1 MSKAAE
7 LAALIGSQTAL
18 SNRNL
23 IINGAMQVWQRGT
36 TADTATSGDYMC
48 DRFLVGF
55 VGLDGN
61 VDWDKETSS
70 TPDGFSCAL
79 KVSTDASESSLD
91 AGDFLRIEHRLEGQ
105 NLQLLQKGASSAK
118 SVTLSF
124 WVKSS
129 VASTYTV
136 ALEDRDTA
144 SFREIGKSYTINSA
158 DTWEHKAVTF
168 EGDTVGALDNDN
180 AYSLGLY
187 FWIDAG
193 STYTSGT
200 FSSSWQARDTD
211 ERVYDTT
218 GWLESTSPEFYITGV
233 QLEVGEQDTPFEHR
247 SMGDELARCQRYFFN
262 PMAGGNGQSAQITF
276 HSMLNIGGAVSTGN
290 NGHLAFHVPFPVSM
304 RAAPTLTHDLAN
316 TKINVG
322 APSGTQVAFYIQ
334 NQGYRDKA
342 GNGNLNTL
350 SRSTNTSAGCIVGT
364 YYISP
369 NALAGDQIQIGAS
382 NQFHFSAEL

>member
-1 MSKAAE
+1 MSRARDFAN
-7 LAALIGSQTAL
+7 LAGSADAGGLTG
-18 SNRNL
+18 RNL
-23 IINGAMQVWQRGT
+23 IINGAVQVWQRGT

-158 DTWEHKAVTF
+158 DTWEHKTVTF

-200 FSSSWQARDTD
+200 FSSAWQARDTD

-218 GWLESTSPEFYITGV
+218 GWLESTSPEFYITGI
-233 QLEVGEQDTPFEHR
+233 QLELGEKATSFEHE
-247 SMGDELARCQRYFFN
+247 SFTSQWHKCQRYC
-262 PMAGGNGQSAQITF
+262 TVY
-276 HSMLNIGGAVSTGN
+276 NIGGGNTHAENYILPHHSPPGKPGHVDVNNRGEWQMEWPVKRAAHTLTFTDLSNMRWGVGN
-290 NGHLAFHVPFPVSM
+290 NGVLN
-304 RAAPTLTHDLAN
+304 AN
-316 TKINVG
+316 
-322 APSGTQVAFYIQ
+322 
-334 NQGYRDKA
+334 
-342 GNGNLNTL
+342 
-350 SRSTNTSAGCIVGT
+350 SAGAMSVGT
-364 YYISP
+364 SP
-369 NALAGDQIQIGAS
+369 EGGTVFQTVASGMTKGAS
-382 NQFHFSAEL
+382 DVTHLISMWIKQSSGNNPKIVIDAEL

>member
-7 LAALIGSQTAL
+7 LAALIGSGQAQG
-18 SNRNL
+18 NKNL
-23 IINGAMQVWQRGT
+23 VKNGGFQVWQRGT

-55 VGLDGN
+55 SGLDGN
-61 VDWDKETSS
+61 VDWDQETS
-70 TPDGFSCAL
+70 TPDGHNYAL

-91 AGDFLRIEHRLEGQ
+91 AGDFLRVEQRFEGQ
-105 NLQLLQKGASSAK
+105 NLQLLQKGTSSAK

-144 SFREIGKSYTINSA
+144 SFREIGKSYTINST
-158 DTWEHKAVTF
+158 DTWEHKTVTF

-200 FSSSWQARDTD
+200 FSTAWQARVNA

-218 GWLESTSPEFYITGV
+218 GWLESTSPEFYLTGI
-233 QLEVGEQDTPFEHR
+233 QLEIGDVATPFEHR
-247 SMGDELARCQRYFFN
+247 SFGDELAKCQRYLETIHRLRGGVDG
-262 PMAGGNGQSAQITF
+262 AG
-276 HSMLNIGGAVSTGN
+276 STQ
-290 NGHLAFHVPFPVSM
+290 
-304 RAAPTLTHDLAN
+304 R
-316 TKINVG
+316 
-322 APSGTQVAFYIQ
+322 
-334 NQGYRDKA
+334 
-342 GNGNLNTL
+342 
-350 SRSTNTSAGCIVGT
+350 VGT
-364 YYISP
+364 LFQTTKRAQPTITGTIYDSVSNVDENGFSIQRSGNP
-369 NALAGDQIQIGAS
+369 ADMNAGALAD
-382 NQFHFSAEL
+382 AEL

>member
-7 LAALIGSQTAL
+7 LAALIGGQKAL
-18 SNRNL
+18 GNKNF
-23 IINGAMQVWQRGT
+23 IINGGFQVWQRGT

-55 VGLDGN
+55 SGLDGN
-61 VDWDKETSS
+61 VDWDQETS
-70 TPDGFSCAL
+70 TPDGHNYAL

-91 AGDFLRIEHRLEGQ
+91 AGDFLRVEQRFEGQ
-105 NLQLLQKGASSAK
+105 NLQLLQKGTSSAK

-136 ALEDRDTA
+136 ALEDRDTS
-144 SFREIGKSYTINSA
+144 SFREIGKSYAINSA
-158 DTWEHKAVTF
+158 NTWEHKTVTF

-200 FSSSWQARDTD
+200 FSSAWQARDTD

-218 GWLESTSPEFYITGV
+218 GWLVSTSPQFYLTGV
-233 QLEVGEQDTPFEHR
+233 QLEIGDVATPFEHEDF
-247 SMGDELARCQRYFFN
+247 GTTLAKCQRYFQTN
-262 PMAGGNGQSAQITF
+262 DNKRTIISSDVT
-276 HSMLNIGGAVSTGN
+276 SGN
-290 NGHLAFHVPFPVSM
+290 NYFSTLKHITAM
-304 RAAPTLTHDLAN
+304 RAAPSVTFSSNAAN
-316 TKINVG
+316 G
-322 APSGTQVAFYIQ
+322 F
-334 NQGYRDKA
+334 
-342 GNGNLNTL
+342 NT
-350 SRSTNTSAGCIVGT
+350 AD
-364 YYISP
+364 P
-369 NALAGDQIQIGAS
+369 NAQQLGTESFEVYKVAAS
-382 NQFHFSAEL
+382 TTGGGYYLFTYTVDAEL

>member
-1 MSKAAE
+1 MSRAREIADLGSPAAS
-7 LAALIGSQTAL
+7 GL

-23 IINGAMQVWQRGT
+23 AINGGFQVWQRGT

-55 VGLDGN
+55 SGLDGN
-61 VDWDKETSS
+61 VDWDQETS
-70 TPDGFSCAL
+70 TPDGHNYAL

-91 AGDFLRIEHRLEGQ
+91 AGDFLRVEQRFEGQ
-105 NLQLLQKGASSAK
+105 NLQLLQKGTSSAK

-144 SFREIGKSYTINSA
+144 SFREIGKSYTINST
-158 DTWEHKAVTF
+158 DTWEHKTVTF

-200 FSSSWQARDTD
+200 FSSAWQARVNA

-218 GWLESTSPEFYITGV
+218 GWLVSTSPEFYLTGV
-233 QLEVGEQDTPFEHR
+233 QLEVGDGPATPFEHR
-247 SMGDELARCQRYFFN
+247 TFGDELARCQRFYAKIRTGWSGDTTNGSSYRAAYQNAVEMRSAPAATWTSIDQASFN
-262 PMAGGNGQSAQITF
+262 ATHTSEQITKY
-276 HSMLNIGGAVSTGN
+276 GGGV
-290 NGHLAFHVPFPVSM
+290 
-304 RAAPTLTHDLAN
+304 
-316 TKINVG
+316 
-322 APSGTQVAFYIQ
+322 
-334 NQGYRDKA
+334 YRQC
-342 GNGNLNTL
+342 N
-350 SRSTNTSAGCIVGT
+350 STNDARLYWSDAT
-364 YYISP
+364 
-369 NALAGDQIQIGAS
+369 LD
-382 NQFHFSAEL
+382 AEL

>member
-1 MSKAAE
+1 MSRAREFAD
-7 LAALIGSQTAL
+7 LAGSADAGGLTG
-18 SNRNL
+18 RNL
-23 IINGAMQVWQRGT
+23 IINGATQVWQRGT

-118 SVTLSF
+118 SATLSF

-158 DTWEHKAVTF
+158 DTWEHKTVTF

-200 FSSSWQARDTD
+200 FSSAWQARDTD

-233 QLEVGEQDTPFEHR
+233 QLEVGEQATPFEHR
-247 SMGDELARCQRYFFN
+247 SYGDELARCQRYYSDGKEISN
-262 PMAGGNGQSAQITF
+262 GGLAWYY
-276 HSMLNIGGAVSTGN
+276 GN
-290 NGHLAFHVPFPVSM
+290 NLGTAYARAPISFPTTM
-304 RAAPTLTHDLAN
+304 RSQPTVTVTSNPAS
-316 TKINVG
+316 
-322 APSGTQVAFYIQ
+322 PGTARGIQ
-334 NQGYRDKA
+334 HRTLYGFSAYV
-342 GNGNLNTL
+342 NGL
-350 SRSTNTSAGCIVGT
+350 
-364 YYISP
+364 
-369 NALAGDQIQIGAS
+369 GAS
-382 NQFHFSAEL
+382 DYVEVDEWTADAEL